1 MRKPRTKSKKT
12 MPVQVVEQV
21 EGEVPVIDWTIP
33 STHYLKLDKARL
45 DYWRAKIAGQ
55 NLVAPLKVWADLL
68 HISRKKK
75 A

>member
-1 MRKPRTKSKKT
+1 MRKPRTKSKKAL
-12 MPVQVVEQV
+12 PVKQVKHDE
-21 EGEVPVIDWTIP
+21 EVKKHWSIP
-33 STHYLKLDKARL
+33 SPHYLKLDKARL

-55 NLVAPLKVWADLL
+55 DLVAPLKVWADLL